1 MNKLVCVF
9 LLVITLGFLTP
20 NLFSYSVLTHEA
32 VIDAQWKESIEPLLR
47 KRFPRLSAD
56 DLKKAHAYAYGGSII
71 QDMGYYP
78 FGSHFFTDLTHYV
91 RSGDFVAALLRNAH
105 DANEYAFAL
114 GALAHYAS
122 DNIGHPVAT
131 NKAVPMLYPKLRRKF
146 GDNVTYADDP
156 GSHLKTE
163 FGFDVLQVAKG
174 RYAPDVYRDFIG
186 FEVSESVLERAFRE
200 TYGLELKDVFGT
212 LDLAIG
218 TYRKTVSAIIP
229 KMTQVAWETKKD
241 EIEKDAPG
249 ITREKFLYNLSKTEY
264 EKAWGHNYQRPG
276 VGSRVLSWVI
286 RIVPKVGPF
295 AALKFRTP
303 TPEAEKLFMNSFNA
317 TVDRYKTLLVTERS
331 RDVNPPDLNLDVGKP
346 TTAGMYKISDDAYAK
361 LLHKLAEH
369 DFEGISRPL
378 RDQIVAFYENGN
390 APVPSKLQT
399 ELQALKAK

>member
-1 MNKLVCVF
+1 MSKPVCVF
-9 LLVITLGFLTP
+9 LLVVTLGFLAP
-20 NLFSYSVLTHEA
+20 NLFSYSILTHEA
-32 VIDAQWKESIEPLLR
+32 VVDAQWKESIEPLLR

-56 DLKKAHAYAYGGSII
+56 DLKKAHAYAYGGTII

-91 RSGDFVAALLRNAH
+91 RSGDFVAALLRNAR

-114 GALAHYAS
+114 GALAHYTS
-122 DNIGHPVAT
+122 DNIGHPGAT
-131 NKAVPMLYPKLRRKF
+131 NRAVPILYPKLRRKF

-156 GSHLKTE
+156 GAHLKTE

-174 RYAPDVYRDFIG
+174 RYAPDAYRDFIG
-186 FEVSESVLERAFRE
+186 FEVSKPVLETAFRE

-218 TYRKTVSAIIP
+218 TYRKTVSGIIP

-241 EIEKDAPG
+241 EIQKDAPG

-276 VGSRVLSWVI
+276 FGSRVLAWMM
-286 RIVPKVGPF
+286 RIAPKVGPF

-303 TPEAEKLFMNSFNA
+303 TPETEKLFMESFNA
-317 TVDRYKTLLVTERS
+317 TVDRYKTLLASERS
-331 RDVNPPDLNLDVGKP
+331 RGANPPDLNLDVGKP
-346 TTAGMYKISDDAYAK
+346 TTAGMYKISDEAYAK
-361 LLHKLAEH
+361 LVHELAEH
-369 DFEGISRPL
+369 DFEGMSRPL
-378 RDQIVAFYENGN
+378 REQIVAFYENGN
-390 APVPSKLQT
+390 APVSSMLRT